1 MSTIT
6 SDESRT
12 YGRQGSESSLL
23 EAADDSCSDTRR
35 RIDCT
40 RTISYRVNFGIST
53 RGSVTR
59 DLPMSTNFENH
70 HPTRWDWTPTAD
82 QIDRGSADQPFW
94 RCAVGGWG
102 LVRWTRVHNHVKK
115 KASPCR
121 FCDCIRLGGVKA
133 ASWSTVQMVRRVQSD
148 ANFGY
153 MGGVRVTLH
162 RPSAPRVLA
171 RVCVGELLLPST
183 IFFWGMPNA
192 SRDALDSRINSSIG
206 FVQFEDS
213 SVVRV
218 RAGWASCLL
227 VDISIVL
234 AQNA

>member
-1 MSTIT
+1 
-6 SDESRT
+6 
-12 YGRQGSESSLL
+12 
-23 EAADDSCSDTRR
+23 
-35 RIDCT
+35 
-40 RTISYRVNFGIST
+40 
-53 RGSVTR
+53 
-59 DLPMSTNFENH
+59 
-70 HPTRWDWTPTAD
+70 
-82 QIDRGSADQPFW
+82 
-94 RCAVGGWG
+94 
-102 LVRWTRVHNHVKK
+102 
-115 KASPCR
+115 
-121 FCDCIRLGGVKA
+121 
-133 ASWSTVQMVRRVQSD
+133 
-148 ANFGY
+148 